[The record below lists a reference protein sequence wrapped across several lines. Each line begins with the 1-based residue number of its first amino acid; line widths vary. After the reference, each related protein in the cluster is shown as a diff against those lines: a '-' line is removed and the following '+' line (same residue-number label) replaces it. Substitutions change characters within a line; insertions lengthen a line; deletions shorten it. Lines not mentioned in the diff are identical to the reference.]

1 MDNKGKPFLIQGA
14 IYDITEFKK
23 PGQKVQLEHPESFSE
38 IITCDPCMTSMFEY
52 MESIAKTNKPVL
64 ITGETGVG
72 KELIVRAFHALIG
85 SDKPF
90 VTVNVAGLD
99 DILLSIQSIM
109 SYGSAL

>member
-1 MDNKGKPFLIQGA
+1 
-14 IYDITEFKK
+14 
-23 PGQKVQLEHPESFSE
+23 
-38 IITCDPCMTSMFEY
+38 MTSMFEY